1 MRPTTAAA
9 SASAS
14 CLRARSTANR
24 SIAAPFMTAAAAHHS
39 YRRPTAATPS
49 TTCAA
54 PSASALLHQQTRSLF
69 GLSLFGAKKPKDDAA
84 DPFAAGRRKQ
94 PILSQDNLFHPF
106 SQSPIPAIRARGERI
121 RSLAPCPVSMAK
133 YKQRRLV
140 NFECPDCGWP
150 THFSEKEWQEDTE
163 HPKYVARLREANE
176 DEHDL
181 RSGRDMNEFK
191 LPGPQGFEETINMS
205 SWDVFFYTRNFNS
218 IESDRSRRHVSKLL
232 TFPTTVGAVIHENS
246 PYTKR
251 SRRLTHEGL
260 RSMIAL
266 RQTLHPKAGD
276 KPSLDVMRIFVVGAR
291 AEASL
296 PPAVWDQL
304 TYMFPNVPFHVYL
317 IGPEAPLP
325 GDGASSNKAAPTTTQ
340 QQDAQANGGSS
351 DNNSN
356 NNGGGS
362 GSISMHKG
370 RTRKSNFG
378 VPSRTVVVS
387 EGLTITTIQSK
398 YEEVHA
404 QFEPFDP
411 YTDVFFAFSPGFGFP
426 SQVAVEEADR
436 ARQEG
441 RDDVRRM
448 QAARSTYHA
457 AGAES
462 AESTEA
468 SAARAADEAVEEVAA
483 QMAEQQRDRAAM
495 SGGEEGS
502 SARGHYTVDAS
513 AQPAGGDVPAQEP
526 APIFSSPRGDSFTAL
541 TAAPVVQAQREW
553 AKALGQILST
563 RCALVATGFSPADV
577 ERDVLAFES
586 VEGVRGEFDW
596 LITPGENVF
605 ASQQW
610 AVADFDPR
618 VAVKANW
625 GLWAVRGKRYDIQG
639 PTGQ

>member
-1 MRPTTAAA
+1 MKA
-9 SASAS
+9 SSRSLSHASGM
-14 CLRARSTANR
+14 ARS
-24 SIAAPFMTAAAAHHS
+24 AAPLRQVSAPLLS
-39 YRRPTAATPS
+39 SNRRASNTPS
-49 TTCAA
+49 
-54 PSASALLHQQTRSLF
+54 QQQQQHLMGQHRTLFGFSLF
-69 GLSLFGAKKPKDDAA
+69 GKKDKKNDPFALPPRAAKKPLLAQDD
-84 DPFAAGRRKQ
+84 
-94 PILSQDNLFHPF
+94 LFHPF
-106 SQSPIPAIRARGERI
+106 SKSPIPSIRARGERI
-121 RSLAPCPVSMAK
+121 RSLAPCPVSMSK
-133 YKQRRLV
+133 YKVRRLV

-150 THFSEKEWQEDTE
+150 THYSEKEWAEDAD
-163 HPKYVARLREANE
+163 HGKYVARLREANE

-181 RSGRDMNEFK
+181 RSGREMSEFK

-205 SWDVFFYTRNFNS
+205 NWDVFFYTRNFNS

-232 TFPTTVGAVIHENS
+232 TFPTTMGAVIHENS
-246 PYTKR
+246 PYTKK

-276 KPSLDVMRIFVVGAR
+276 KPSLDKMRIFVVGAR
-291 AEASL
+291 AESTL

-304 TYMFPNVPFHVYL
+304 TYMFPGVPFHLFL
-317 IGPEAPLP
+317 IGPEAHIP
-325 GDGASSNKAAPTTTQ
+325 
-340 QQDAQANGGSS
+340 S
-351 DNNSN
+351 DKQIQMKERA
-356 NNGGGS
+356 GPGS

-370 RTRKSNFG
+370 RVRKSNFG

-398 YEEVHA
+398 YEDVHA
-404 QFEPFDP
+404 QLEPFDA

-426 SQVAVEEADR
+426 SQVAVEEADK
-436 ARQEG
+436 ARQED
-441 RDDVRRM
+441 RDHE
-448 QAARSTYHA
+448 AHFARAKSTYHA

-468 SAARAADEAVEEVAA
+468 SAQKAADEAVELAKA
-483 QMAEQQRDRAAM
+483 QIAEQQQHIDASSVPAPSTAA
-495 SGGEEGS
+495 S
-502 SARGHYTVDAS
+502 SKPAYTVDATS
-513 AQPAGGDVPAQEP
+513 SPEGGDIPSEEP
-526 APIFSSPRGDSFTAL
+526 APVLTSPDGHTFTAL

-553 AKALGQILST
+553 ARAIGQILST

-586 VEGVRGEFDW
+586 VDGVRGEFDW

-639 PTGQ
+639 PTGY

>member
-1 MRPTTAAA
+1 MPGCANMKAA
-9 SASAS
+9 SRSLSHAGEAVRTAPLRPISAS
-14 CLRARSTANR
+14 LVNASHRASIGATLRA
-24 SIAAPFMTAAAAHHS
+24 P
-39 YRRPTAATPS
+39 
-49 TTCAA
+49 
-54 PSASALLHQQTRSLF
+54 QTQLGQHRSLF
-69 GLSLFGAKKPKDDAA
+69 GFSLFGPKKGKKD
-84 DPFAAGRRKQ
+84 DPFAIPPRPGKKPLLA
-94 PILSQDNLFHPF
+94 QDDLFHLF
-106 SQSPIPAIRARGERI
+106 SKSPIASIRARGERI
-121 RSLAPCPVSMAK
+121 RSLAPCPVSMSK
-133 YKQRRLV
+133 YRVRRLV
-140 NFECPDCGWP
+140 QFECPDCGWP
-150 THFSEKEWQEDTE
+150 THYSEKEWAEDTE
-163 HPKYVARLREANE
+163 HAKYVARLREANE

-181 RSGRDMNEFK
+181 RSGREMAEFK

-205 SWDVFFYTRNFNS
+205 NWDVFFYTRNFNS

-232 TFPTTVGAVIHENS
+232 TFPTTVGAVLHENS
-246 PYTKR
+246 PYTKK

-276 KPSLDVMRIFVVGAR
+276 KPMLDKMRIFVVGAR
-291 AEASL
+291 AESTL

-304 TYMFPNVPFHVYL
+304 TYMFPGVPFHLFL
-317 IGPEAPLP
+317 IGPEAHIPS
-325 GDGASSNKAAPTTTQ
+325 DQ
-340 QQDAQANGGSS
+340 QLQMQERAGP
-351 DNNSN
+351 
-356 NNGGGS
+356 GS
-362 GSISMHKG
+362 GAISMHKG
-370 RTRKSNFG
+370 RIRKSNYG

-398 YEEVHA
+398 YEDVHA
-404 QFEPFDP
+404 QLEPFDA

-436 ARQEG
+436 ARQEE
-441 RDDVRRM
+441 RDHE
-448 QAARSTYHA
+448 AHFARAKSTYHA

-468 SAARAADEAVEEVAA
+468 SAQKAADDAVELAKA
-483 QMAEQQRDRAAM
+483 QMAEQQQQIDGVGDAATPPSRAA
-495 SGGEEGS
+495 
-502 SARGHYTVDAS
+502 YTVYAS
-513 AQPAGGDVPAQEP
+513 ASPQGGDIPSQEP
-526 APIFSSPRGDSFTAL
+526 APVLASADGSTFTAL

-553 AKALGQILST
+553 ARAIGQILST

-586 VEGVRGEFDW
+586 VDGVRGEFDW

-639 PTGQ
+639 PTGY

>member
-1 MRPTTAAA
+1 MKAA
-9 SASAS
+9 SRSLSHAGGM
-14 CLRARSTANR
+14 ARS
-24 SIAAPFMTAAAAHHS
+24 AAPLRLLSSSRIAS
-39 YRRPTAATPS
+39 S
-49 TTCAA
+49 TQ
-54 PSASALLHQQTRSLF
+54 PHLLGHQQQQQQHRTLFGFSLF
-69 GLSLFGAKKPKDDAA
+69 GGGKKDKKNDPFALPPRAAKKPLLAQDD
-84 DPFAAGRRKQ
+84 
-94 PILSQDNLFHPF
+94 LFHPF
-106 SQSPIPAIRARGERI
+106 SQSPIPSIRARGERI
-121 RSLAPCPVSMAK
+121 RSLAPCPVSMSK
-133 YKQRRLV
+133 YKVRRLV

-150 THFSEKEWQEDTE
+150 THYSEKEWAEDTE
-163 HPKYVARLREANE
+163 HAKYVARLREANE

-181 RSGRDMNEFK
+181 RSGREMAEFK

-205 SWDVFFYTRNFNS
+205 NWDVFFYTRNFNS

-232 TFPTTVGAVIHENS
+232 TFPTTMGAVIHENS
-246 PYTKR
+246 PYTKK

-266 RQTLHPKAGD
+266 RQTLHPKPGD
-276 KPSLDVMRIFVVGAR
+276 KPSLDKMRIFVVGAR
-291 AEASL
+291 AESTL

-304 TYMFPNVPFHVYL
+304 TYMFPGVPFHLFL
-317 IGPEAPLP
+317 IGPEAHIPTDKQLELHER
-325 GDGASSNKAAPTTTQ
+325 AAP
-340 QQDAQANGGSS
+340 
-351 DNNSN
+351 
-356 NNGGGS
+356 GS
-362 GSISMHKG
+362 GGISMHKG
-370 RTRKSNFG
+370 RVRRSNYG

-387 EGLTITTIQSK
+387 EGLTVTTIQSK

-404 QFEPFDP
+404 QLEPFDA

-426 SQVAVEEADR
+426 SQVAVEEADQ
-436 ARQEG
+436 ARQEQ
-441 RDDVRRM
+441 RDHE
-448 QAARSTYHA
+448 AHFARAKSTYHA

-468 SAARAADEAVEEVAA
+468 SAQKAADDAVELAKA
-483 QMAEQQRDRAAM
+483 QIAEQQQHVAAAAP
-495 SGGEEGS
+495 SRP
-502 SARGHYTVDAS
+502 AYTVDAS
-513 AQPAGGDVPAQEP
+513 ASPEGGDIPSEEP
-526 APIFSSPRGDSFTAL
+526 APVLASPDGHTFTAL

-553 AKALGQILST
+553 ARAIGQILST

-586 VEGVRGEFDW
+586 VDGVRGEFDW

-639 PTGQ
+639 PTGY

>member
-1 MRPTTAAA
+1 
-9 SASAS
+9 
-14 CLRARSTANR
+14 
-24 SIAAPFMTAAAAHHS
+24 MTAAAAHHS

-441 RDDVRRM
+441 RDD
-448 QAARSTYHA
+448 
-457 AGAES
+457 
-462 AESTEA
+462 
-468 SAARAADEAVEEVAA
+468 
-483 QMAEQQRDRAAM
+483 
-495 SGGEEGS
+495 
-502 SARGHYTVDAS
+502 
-513 AQPAGGDVPAQEP
+513 PAGGDVPAQEP

>member
-1 MRPTTAAA
+1 MRPTPSSST
-9 SASAS
+9 SAV
-14 CLRARSTANR
+14 
-24 SIAAPFMTAAAAHHS
+24 AAAAAIARSSRTLPHTFFTVSSQLPSSSAYPTLHHH
-39 YRRPTAATPS
+39 
-49 TTCAA
+49 
-54 PSASALLHQQTRSLF
+54 HQHHHQRRSLF
-69 GLSLFGAKKPKDDAA
+69 GFSLFGSKSKSADKPN
-84 DPFAAGRRKQ
+84 PFAAPQRRP

-106 SQSPIPAIRARGERI
+106 SKSPIPAIRARGERI
-121 RSLAPCPVSMAK
+121 RSLAPCPVSMSK
-133 YKQRRLV
+133 YKVRRLV

-150 THFSEKEWQEDTE
+150 THYSEKEWAEDTE
-163 HPKYVARLREANE
+163 HAKYVARLREANE

-181 RSGRDMNEFK
+181 RSGREMHEFK

-205 SWDVFFYTRNFNS
+205 GWDVFFYTRNFNS

-246 PYTKR
+246 PYTRR

-304 TYMFPNVPFHVYL
+304 TYMFPNVPFHIYL

-325 GDGASSNKAAPTTTQ
+325 DDKQLELQRGRG
-340 QQDAQANGGSS
+340 GGSS
-351 DNNSN
+351 G
-356 NNGGGS
+356 NGSVGGESAGPGS
-362 GSISMHKG
+362 GGISMHKG

-387 EGLTITTIQSK
+387 EGLTMTTIQAK

-426 SQVAVEEADR
+426 SQVAVEEAAR
-436 ARQEG
+436 ARQEE
-441 RDDVRRM
+441 RDEERRM
-448 QAARSTYHA
+448 TAARSTYHA

-462 AESTEA
+462 TEA
-468 SAARAADEAVEEVAA
+468 SAAQAADEVVDEVAA
-483 QMAEQQRDRAAM
+483 QMAEQQHEQRVTSHGTTAT
-495 SGGEEGS
+495 
-502 SARGHYTVDAS
+502 YTVDAS

-526 APIFSSPRGDSFTAL
+526 APMFVAPRGDSFTAL
-541 TAAPVVQAQREW
+541 TTAPVVQAQREW

-639 PTGQ
+639 PTGY

>member
-1 MRPTTAAA
+1 MKSATRSLTHAGGAVRPAAIRNC
-9 SASAS
+9 S
-14 CLRARSTANR
+14 
-24 SIAAPFMTAAAAHHS
+24 APFLNANHRA
-39 YRRPTAATPS
+39 S
-49 TTCAA
+49 TTSNLVSG
-54 PSASALLHQQTRSLF
+54 PTQLGQQRSLF
-69 GLSLFGAKKPKDDAA
+69 GFSLFGGKKDKKN
-84 DPFAAGRRKQ
+84 DPFALPPRATKK
-94 PILSQDNLFHPF
+94 PLLAQDDLFHPF
-106 SQSPIPAIRARGERI
+106 SKSPIPSIRARGERI
-121 RSLAPCPVSMAK
+121 RSLAPCPVSMSK
-133 YKQRRLV
+133 YKVRRLV

-150 THFSEKEWQEDTE
+150 THYSEKEWAEDTE
-163 HPKYVARLREANE
+163 HGKYVARLREANE

-181 RSGRDMNEFK
+181 RSGREMAEFK

-205 SWDVFFYTRNFNS
+205 NWDVFFYTRNFNS

-232 TFPTTVGAVIHENS
+232 TFPTTMGAVIHENS
-246 PYTKR
+246 PYTKK

-276 KPSLDVMRIFVVGAR
+276 KPSLDKMRIFVVGAR
-291 AEASL
+291 AESTL

-304 TYMFPNVPFHVYL
+304 TYMFPGVPFHLFL
-317 IGPEAPLP
+317 IGPEAHIPSEKQIQMQERAGP
-325 GDGASSNKAAPTTTQ
+325 
-340 QQDAQANGGSS
+340 
-351 DNNSN
+351 
-356 NNGGGS
+356 GS
-362 GSISMHKG
+362 GGISMHKG
-370 RTRKSNFG
+370 RIRKSNYG

-398 YEEVHA
+398 YEDVHA
-404 QFEPFDP
+404 QLEPFDA

-426 SQVAVEEADR
+426 SQIAVEEADK
-436 ARQEG
+436 ARQED
-441 RDDVRRM
+441 RDHE
-448 QAARSTYHA
+448 AHFARAKSTYHA

-468 SAARAADEAVEEVAA
+468 SAQKAADDAVELAKA
-483 QMAEQQRDRAAM
+483 QIAEQQQHLDA
-495 SGGEEGS
+495 
-502 SARGHYTVDAS
+502 SAPAPARPAYTVDATS
-513 AQPAGGDVPAQEP
+513 SPEGGDIPSEEP
-526 APIFSSPRGDSFTAL
+526 APVLTSPDGHTFTAL

-553 AKALGQILST
+553 ARAIGQILST
-563 RCALVATGFSPADV
+563 RCALIATGFSPADV

-586 VEGVRGEFDW
+586 VDGVRGEFDW

-639 PTGQ
+639 PTGY